1 MEIIFHTG
9 KGSDQSLR
17 EFDEKRADFLMR
29 ELRNMKVQEL
39 KALLRMLL
47 TRLMR
52 AATVERCTSVYSLFS
67 AFWSTG
73 SVSFSSEPSGKT
85 A

>member
-29 ELRNMKVQEL
+29 ELRNMNVQDQEIPL
-39 KALLRMLL
+39 PSNGQMRSATQSCLRL
-47 TRLMR
+47 
-52 AATVERCTSVYSLFS
+52 
-67 AFWSTG
+67 
-73 SVSFSSEPSGKT
+73 SGVRHEQV
-85 A
+85 

>member
-9 KGSDQSLR
+9 KESDKSLR

-39 KALLRMLL
+39 KALLRTL
-47 TRLMR
+47 
-52 AATVERCTSVYSLFS
+52 VEDNRTF
-67 AFWSTG
+67 
-73 SVSFSSEPSGKT
+73 EPK
-85 A
+85 

>member
-39 KALLRMLL
+39 KALLRTL
-47 TRLMR
+47 TEDNR
-52 AATVERCTSVYSLFS
+52 TFES
-67 AFWSTG
+67 
-73 SVSFSSEPSGKT
+73 K
-85 A
+85 